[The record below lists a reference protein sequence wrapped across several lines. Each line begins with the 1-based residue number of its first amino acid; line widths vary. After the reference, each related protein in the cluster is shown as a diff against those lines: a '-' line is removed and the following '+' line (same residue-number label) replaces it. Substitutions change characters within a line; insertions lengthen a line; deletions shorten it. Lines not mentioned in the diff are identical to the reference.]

1 MRRKQYEA
9 RLIAVELAQ
18 VLFGSAPAATKE
30 SKAPAPRTPTAH
42 TPAHGMTR
50 IPAAQAL
57 RLIGVT
63 PPQ

>member
-18 VLFGSAPAATKE
+18 VLFGSAPAATARTN
-30 SKAPAPRTPTAH
+30 APAQYTPTARP
-42 TPAHGMTR
+42 PAHGMTR
-50 IPAAQAL
+50 IPATQAL